1 MFTKARW
8 SKSFIFN
15 SLRLLREWLEPGE
28 LTATALAL
36 VTGGTEGPP
45 GGAGDNN
52 GRYVV

>member
-1 MFTKARW
+1 MTQENKTQETVAVQAGA
-8 SKSFIFN
+8 
-15 SLRLLREWLEPGE
+15 LAPVLEPGE